1 MVKSNFNITVSCVV
15 STLKKNKKKL
25 LKLRKPSKSNKGK
38 RGQQLEIILGLPN
51 GNSLTDMT
59 DGELKSYT
67 RGESI
72 AVTQLK
78 HCLNEIINKKI
89 AFHNSKVGIKMKQT
103 IYVVFY
109 KTSGTYKDYTVL
121 NKKTHKKHYQHLK
134 EDYEHICKQ
143 IVKNYKKKTE
153 LHTITGPNNLLQI
166 RTKDSKNKY
175 GLYNPLMFQNWQAKN
190 KNMAFYLTA
199 EFGKQLFQRWV

>member
-1 MVKSNFNITVSCVV
+1 MVKSNFNITVSGVV

-38 RGQQLEIILGLPN
+38 RGQQLEIILGIPN

-103 IYVVFY
+103 IYVAFY
-109 KTSGTYKDYTVL
+109 KKSGTYKDYTVL

-134 EDYEHICKQ
+134 EDYEYICNQ